1 MCRWAV
7 RRIDAV
13 LSLRIALIN
22 VSSVVINVRFGVWG
36 ISRNIVTRGRL
47 LLTFVVDAIADIL
60 LGKIW
65 HTSWICSRNVLF
77 LWPSSTPGP
86 VVQCLSSIIWIGS
99 RCHAVIFCTWLASVG
114 WSIIEDLCAAAS
126 LGLGEGE
133 GCLFSRSLGQQVGL
147 GFQTSTALPAVV
159 WGNIWPETPQMLVG

>member
-1 MCRWAV
+1 MCWWAIG
-7 RRIDAV
+7 RIDTV
-13 LSLRIALIN
+13 LSLRITLIN
-22 VSSVVINVRFGVWG
+22 ISSIVINVRFGVWG

-47 LLTFVVDAIADIL
+47 LLTFVVDTIADIL

-65 HTSWICSRNVLF
+65 HTSWICSRNVVF

-86 VVQCLSSIIWIGS
+86 VIKCLSSIIRTGS

-126 LGLGEGE
+126 LGLWEGE
-133 GCLFSRSLGQQVGL
+133 VCLFSSSLRQQVGL
-147 GFQTSTALPAVV
+147 GFQTSTALPAMV
-159 WGNIWPETPQMLVG
+159 WGNIWPETTQV